1 MKTNQE
7 LIKELR
13 ALTQAGMKDCKDALE
28 TNDWDLNK
36 AIDAVK
42 AKGLQNTTSR
52 EGRLASEGVVKI
64 IHFGGEESSAVMV
77 EVNCQ
82 TDFVA
87 RNPDFLNFAEQVAD
101 TLCSAISCGD
111 LDFTAPFNIDNLMID
126 GDTNLG
132 SIRKE
137 LIALTRENVQVR
149 RWWAQEVTGNNRV
162 VTGYT
167 HSNNKLGVLVSLEA
181 PDVSHPA
188 FKEFADG
195 VAMQIAAMNPLSVS
209 RTHVSQAD
217 VDRQKAIF
225 ETQLTEANKPQAA
238 WPKILDGKF
247 NKWYSEVCLLDQESV
262 MVPKVTVGFLADKL
276 SKEVFGDVGKVKV
289 LSFIR
294 CQVGEGIEKK
304 EEDFASEVAKLSGVE
319 QPGANIY
326 LDPNATRPM

>member
-28 TNDWDLNK
+28 ANEWDLNK
-36 AIDAVK
+36 AVDAVK
-42 AKGLQNTTSR
+42 VKGLQNTTSR
-52 EGRLASEGVVKI
+52 EGRVASEGVVQVM
-64 IHFGGEESSAVMV
+64 HFGEPGEHAVMV

-87 RNPDFLNFAEQVAD
+87 RNPDFLNFAQEVAD
-101 TLCSAISCGD
+101 TLASTISSGN
-111 LDFTAPFNIDNLMID
+111 LDSDAPFNIDDLVID

-137 LIALTRENVQVR
+137 LIALTRENIQVR
-149 RWWAQEVTGNNRV
+149 RWWAQEVAGPNRV
-162 VTGYT
+162 VTSYT

-195 VAMQIAAMNPLSVS
+195 VAMQIAAMNPLAVS
-209 RTHVSQAD
+209 RTNISPEE
-217 VDRQKAIF
+217 VDRQRVIF

-238 WPKILDGKF
+238 WSKILDGKF
-247 NKWYSEVCLLDQESV
+247 NKWFGDVCLLDQESV
-262 MVPKVTVGFLADKL
+262 LVPKKTVGQLADEL
-276 SKEVFGDVGKVKV
+276 SKSLSGVAGKVKV
-289 LSFIR
+289 LNFVR
-294 CQVGEGIEKK
+294 CQVGEGVDKK
-304 EEDFASEVAKLSGVE
+304 EEDFASEVAKLTGDV
-319 QPGANIY
+319 
-326 LDPNATRPM
+326 